1 MSKNRLSK
9 TAQGFRGMNAAQAM
23 QIKRNEKQSYF
34 NCKTFTN
41 QYQIGPDTIKMP
53 LNRSMRRYAK
63 RMKINIEKA

>member
-9 TAQGFRGMNAAQAM
+9 TTQGFRGMNAAQTM
-23 QIKRNEKQSYF
+23 QMERNEKQSYL

-41 QYQIGPDTIKMP
+41 QYQIDADTIRMP